1 MSEEQEELSRAEQ
14 MRTSN
19 REMWDAWAIDVD
31 QDPYSIP
38 LEKLN
43 PGHPMLFEANRQMA
57 YFDRP
62 RAEDPVHYCEESQFG
77 PYWSV
82 TRYQDI
88 MHVDRSHEIFSSDSR
103 RGGIQLG
110 GQADPDPDPTFHPHV
125 HHGRSAEA

>member
-1 MSEEQEELSRAEQ
+1 MSEEQEEVSRAEQ

-57 YFDRP
+57 YFERL
-62 RAEDPVHYCEESQFG
+62 RAEDERKH
-77 PYWSV
+77 
-82 TRYQDI
+82 
-88 MHVDRSHEIFSSDSR
+88 
-103 RGGIQLG
+103 
-110 GQADPDPDPTFHPHV
+110 A
-125 HHGRSAEA
+125 